1 MLTGDLTLLN
11 AATVG
16 IGALILLGLTYAT
29 IASLRENEPRAAGRA
44 SVLAIVLPLPY
55 LLVGLVNFRYQTS
68 VAVALVLLT
77 AAVALVLIIPV
88 GRRPR
93 IESGTPKQR
102 IDERDIMFSRRLLR
116 PGTAR
121 FEEYYAANPAK
132 KAPDDQFRAK
142 PGLLT
147 KGASAYHPYA
157 FAAADA
163 SFTTVEHL
171 RPFVDGVPATEKVA
185 SDPAEMSAFIKRWA
199 LKLGAVSVG
208 VTELRDYHLYS
219 VIGRGDDYGQPVTLA
234 HEFAIALTVEMDK
247 GMLDRA
253 PLGPTVMESAQQY
266 LASGAIAVQIAEFI
280 RRLGYPAR
288 AHIDGNYRVVCP
300 LVARDA
306 GLGEIGRM
314 GLLMTPQ
321 LGPRVRIAAVT
332 TDLPLVADGRKRDPT
347 MIDFC
352 THCKKCA
359 HVCPSRAIS
368 FEDRKIIDGVRRW
381 QIDSESCFTLWCTI
395 GTDCA
400 RCVAACPYSHPDSL
414 LHNLVRRGVHNSS
427 LFRRAAIWADDFFY
441 GKKPPTSDLP
451 EWMTLEP
458 TTEPERG
465 P

>member
-55 LLVGLVNFRYQTS
+55 LLVGLVNFRYQTP

>member
-1 MLTGDLTLLN
+1 MTGDLTLLN

-55 LLVGLVNFRYQTS
+55 LLVGLVNFRYQTP